1 MKISEV
7 AEMTNISIHTL
18 RYYEKEG
25 LLLNI
30 RRNESGQRIFDKTDI
45 EWLTWIKRL
54 KSTGMPLAEIK
65 SFAKLRQAGSTTLSV
80 RKSLLV
86 AHKTNLEQ
94 EIARLNGELNIV
106 LYKIDAYDQK
116 MLDLE

>member
-30 RRNESGQRIFDKTDI
+30 RRNESGQRIFDKTGNSDNKCD
-45 EWLTWIKRL
+45 TH
-54 KSTGMPLAEIK
+54 G
-65 SFAKLRQAGSTTLSV
+65 
-80 RKSLLV
+80 
-86 AHKTNLEQ
+86 
-94 EIARLNGELNIV
+94 
-106 LYKIDAYDQK
+106 
-116 MLDLE
+116 

>member
-7 AEMTNISIHTL
+7 ANKTNISIHAL

-25 LLLNI
+25 LLLDI

-54 KSTGMPLAEIK
+54 KSTGMPL
-65 SFAKLRQAGSTTLSV
+65 
-80 RKSLLV
+80 
-86 AHKTNLEQ
+86 N
-94 EIARLNGELNIV
+94 N
-106 LYKIDAYDQK
+106 
-116 MLDLE
+116 

>member
-7 AEMTNISIHTL
+7 AEMINISIHTL

-65 SFAKLRQAGSTTLSV
+65 SFSKLRQADSTTLSE
-80 RKSLLV
+80 RKSLGV
-86 AHKTNLEQ
+86 AHKTNLVQ

>member
-65 SFAKLRQAGSTTLSV
+65 SFAKLHQAGSTTLSE
-80 RKSLLV
+80 RKFLLV
-86 AHKTNLEQ
+86 AHKTNLE
-94 EIARLNGELNIV
+94 RNRSPGRC
-106 LYKIDAYDQK
+106 
-116 MLDLE
+116 

>member
-45 EWLTWIKRL
+45 EWLT
-54 KSTGMPLAEIK
+54 S
-65 SFAKLRQAGSTTLSV
+65 
-80 RKSLLV
+80 
-86 AHKTNLEQ
+86 
-94 EIARLNGELNIV
+94 
-106 LYKIDAYDQK
+106 
-116 MLDLE
+116 

>member
-1 MKISEV
+1 MKISEIS
-7 AEMTNISIHTL
+7 EKTNISIHTL

-30 RRNESGQRIFDKTDI
+30 RRNVSGQRIFDQTDI

-65 SFAKLRQAGSTTLSV
+65 TFAKLRLAGTNTLHD
-80 RKSLLV
+80 RKLLLLT
-86 AHKTNLEQ
+86 HKVNLER
-94 EIARLNGELNIV
+94 EIERLNDELEIV
-106 LYKIDAYDQK
+106 RYKINAYDEK
-116 MLDLE
+116 ILDLE